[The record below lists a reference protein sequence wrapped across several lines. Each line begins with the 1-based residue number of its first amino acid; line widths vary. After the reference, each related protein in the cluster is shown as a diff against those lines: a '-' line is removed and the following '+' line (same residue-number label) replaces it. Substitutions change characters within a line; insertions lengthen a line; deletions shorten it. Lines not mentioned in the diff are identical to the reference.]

1 MSSFKKNTLAAALVV
16 GMGFAGSAAAYS
28 YLTNGD
34 ILPEK
39 VANFA
44 FDGTTTQVY
53 TMQQQ
58 VQVRVDSSDLILGRS
73 TGFNVRIDLPNA
85 LFNGLPGA
93 GDAVDDTALYAGPA
107 LPVGWTIRIAAG
119 GTSGTNFV
127 VFNVIPPDGGTTGI
141 VPGVI
146 IKIDN
151 LALRSVEELAA
162 SGGQIPADYRFVD
175 PVTATVLESTPA
187 NPNTGSDQRRIL
199 LESGN
204 PLSRTCTPL
213 NGDTSKKID
222 VADTSGTGGSLPK
235 TSFSQNGEIGGSSSS
250 GTENDEFDFG
260 DYSVGVDPAFSFGYL
275 ATDTF
280 VSTMQGPNS
289 FSPAFT
295 SIYLST
301 NNCATSAVAGVIG
314 TGANSNKVTFNY
326 NLAQVGGTASGFTVS
341 VCGVVNKTAVILD
354 NNPITFSTVA
364 TRGTNNLPLPA
375 CELLPLVY
383 NGSIVKVYNFN
394 PAGTSTAESFLRV
407 INPSTSPGRVTIVA
421 WDDDGNF
428 RGPVTF
434 TLNAKNSR
442 QLNSVDLESGNPAKA
457 AGSIGDG
464 VGKWRFE
471 VTGEFPGMRVTSLN
485 RNRTDGTVTDLTDTD
500 GHGEQRFEELFD
512 NQ

>member
-1 MSSFKKNTLAAALVV
+1 MSSFKKNTLAAALVL
-16 GMGFAGSAAAYS
+16 GMSVAGSAAAYT
-28 YLTNGD
+28 YWTAGNTA
-34 ILPEK
+34 PEK

-53 TMQQQ
+53 TMQQT
-58 VQVRVDSSDLILGRS
+58 VQVRVDTTDFIIGRS
-73 TGFNVRIDLPNA
+73 TGFAVRVDLPNA
-85 LFNGLPGA
+85 LFNGLPGS
-93 GDAVDDTALYAGPA
+93 GDALDDPSYIGAQLPA
-107 LPVGWTIRIAAG
+107 GWTVRIAAG
-119 GTSGTNFV
+119 GTAGTNFV

-141 VPGVI
+141 VPGEI
-146 IKIDN
+146 IKIDM

-162 SGGQIPADYRFVD
+162 SGGQIPADFRFVD
-175 PVTATVLESTPA
+175 PVTAQVLEP
-187 NPNTGSDQRRIL
+187 GKSDKRIIL

-204 PLSRTCTPL
+204 PLTRTCTPL
-213 NGDTSKKID
+213 NGDTAKKID
-222 VADTSGTGGSLPK
+222 VADTSASGGSAPK
-235 TSFSQNGEIGGSSSS
+235 TSFSQNGEIGGSASS

-314 TGANSNKVTFNY
+314 TGANSNKVTFSY
-326 NLAQVGGTASGFTVS
+326 SLAQVGGTASGFTVS

-364 TRGTNNLPLPA
+364 TRGTNNLPLA
-375 CELLPLVY
+375 GCELLPLTY

-394 PAGTSTAESFLRV
+394 EAGTTTAQSFLRV
-407 INPSTSPGRVTIVA
+407 INPSNSAGLVTIVA

-428 RGPVTF
+428 RGPVKF

-442 QLNSVDLESGNPAKA
+442 QLNSNDFENGNPAKA
-457 AGSIGDG
+457 TGSFGDG

-471 VTGEFPGMRVTSLN
+471 VTGEFPGMRVSSLN
-485 RNRTDGTVTDLTDTD
+485 RNLTDGTVTNLTDAD
-500 GHGEQRFEELFD
+500 GHGEQRFDELFD